1 MSYFAE
7 TGINP
12 HFESIP
18 DAMWWSFITISTIGY
33 GDVVPM
39 THMGKCK
46 YQYFWYRGSQVRLPL
61 VIGSVASISGI
72 ICLSLP
78 LPAIVQNFH
87 HVYAVDA
94 RNKVRFLE
102 QAFRL
107 DVGQLPKKAL
117 IGWKPKKE
125 HENVVTQLKVNKYL
139 KQKFENQKN
148 LKTNISNALLTPMK
162 ESCLKYRIS
171 FLD

>member
-1 MSYFAE
+1 
-7 TGINP
+7 
-12 HFESIP
+12 
-18 DAMWWSFITISTIGY
+18 MWWSFITISTIGY

-46 YQYFWYRGSQVRLPL
+46 YQWFLYRGSYIRLFS

-94 RNKVRFLE
+94 RNKARFL
-102 QAFRL
+102 
-107 DVGQLPKKAL
+107 
-117 IGWKPKKE
+117 
-125 HENVVTQLKVNKYL
+125 
-139 KQKFENQKN
+139 NQ
-148 LKTNISNALLTPMK
+148 T
-162 ESCLKYRIS
+162 
-171 FLD
+171 F